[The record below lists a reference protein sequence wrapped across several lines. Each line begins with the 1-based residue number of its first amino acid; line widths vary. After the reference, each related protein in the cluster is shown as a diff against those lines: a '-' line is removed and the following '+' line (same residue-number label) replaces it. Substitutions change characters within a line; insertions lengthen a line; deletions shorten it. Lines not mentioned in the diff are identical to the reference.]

1 MCFSLKLS
9 DATPGG
15 TLQFLNVSKTFIFAY
30 KVANFSDTNLSMNID
45 FSLDFGEEVEDEV
58 LDLMVDLLL
67 HFWKLMNLVPK
78 NYFSAWT
85 TFLIG

>member
-1 MCFSLKLS
+1 MRPLV
-9 DATPGG
+9 GN
-15 TLQFLNVSKTFIFAY
+15 LQFLNVSKTFIFTY
-30 KVANFSDTNLSMNID
+30 KVANFCDTNLSMNID
-45 FSLDFGEEVEDEV
+45 FSRKLKIEWMK
-58 LDLMVDLLL
+58 LDLMVLVDLLL

>member
-45 FSLDFGEEVEDEV
+45 FSRKLKIKWMK
-58 LDLMVDLLL
+58 LDLMVLVDLLL

-78 NYFSAWT
+78 T
-85 TFLIG
+85 TLVREQLS

>member
-30 KVANFSDTNLSMNID
+30 KVANFSDTNLSVWILIFPWILGRKWKMAGPYGGPFIA
-45 FSLDFGEEVEDEV
+45 
-58 LDLMVDLLL
+58 LLEANESSSQ
-67 HFWKLMNLVPK
+67 KLL
-78 NYFSAWT
+78 
-85 TFLIG
+85 

>member
-1 MCFSLKLS
+1 MSR
-9 DATPGG
+9 

-45 FSLDFGEEVEDEV
+45 FSSDLGRNEVEDGV

-78 NYFSAWT
+78 NYFSA
-85 TFLIG
+85 

>member
-1 MCFSLKLS
+1 
-9 DATPGG
+9 
-15 TLQFLNVSKTFIFAY
+15 
-30 KVANFSDTNLSMNID
+30 MNID
-45 FSLDFGEEVEDEV
+45 FSSDFGEEVEDGV

>member
-45 FSLDFGEEVEDEV
+45 FSLDFGEEVEDGV
-58 LDLMVDLLL
+58 AGPYGGPFIALLEANESSSQ
-67 HFWKLMNLVPK
+67 KLL
-78 NYFSAWT
+78 
-85 TFLIG
+85 